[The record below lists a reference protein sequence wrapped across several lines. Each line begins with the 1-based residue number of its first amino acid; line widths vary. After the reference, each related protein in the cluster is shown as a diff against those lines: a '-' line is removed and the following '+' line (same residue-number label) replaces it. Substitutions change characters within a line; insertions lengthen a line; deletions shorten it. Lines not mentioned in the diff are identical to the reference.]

1 MVDILY
7 SNLGKV
13 SSTWLYLPTSE
24 IPGALSKN
32 FDKILKFQMQRPFV
46 ESTSLIY

>member
-7 SNLGKV
+7 GNLGKV

-24 IPGALSKN
+24 IPGALSN
-32 FDKILKFQMQRPFV
+32 HLKFQMQPPFV